1 MFYKHTG
8 LDIDALLADEQPAVT
23 EAKQNE
29 AQNTVTEPKAQAP
42 QYSIESLPDGK
53 KYVRADRQVIF
64 GKDPDAWSE
73 QLENYINGK
82 IRNGEDVLLVADDGD
97 VLLLTKE
104 TAGKISSQYKDG
116 RTLGEEDFSRKVS
129 AGAHIDELA
138 QLEGDLAA
146 VNSETTA
153 L

>member
-1 MFYKHTG
+1 M
-8 LDIDALLADEQPAVT
+8 P
-23 EAKQNE
+23 
-29 AQNTVTEPKAQAP
+29 
-42 QYSIESLPDGK
+42 
-53 KYVRADRQVIF
+53 
-64 GKDPDAWSE
+64 
-73 QLENYINGK
+73 
-82 IRNGEDVLLVADDGD
+82 LVADDGD

-104 TAGKISSQYKDG
+104 TAGKLSSQCKDG
-116 RTLGEEDFSRKVS
+116 RTLSEEDFSRKVS

>member
-1 MFYKHTG
+1 M
-8 LDIDALLADEQPAVT
+8 P
-23 EAKQNE
+23 
-29 AQNTVTEPKAQAP
+29 
-42 QYSIESLPDGK
+42 
-53 KYVRADRQVIF
+53 
-64 GKDPDAWSE
+64 
-73 QLENYINGK
+73 
-82 IRNGEDVLLVADDGD
+82 LVADDGD

-104 TAGKISSQYKDG
+104 TAEKISSQYKDG
-116 RTLGEEDFSRKVS
+116 RTPSEEDFSRKVS